1 MYQGGR
7 IMAARQQSDIV
18 QIKLRL
24 KEQLR
29 ARIEENAQIRGVSIN
44 SEIVNRLERSLIE
57 QDVLYENSYTRKL
70 LQTLAGAISIIEHQ
84 TGKRWID
91 DADTF
96 SKALLSI
103 YGILGQIGP
112 ISHEEVK
119 ALLLRNRKEDGLV
132 VAKALLRYAGIPDN
146 KIEEIMAAANEAI

>member
-1 MYQGGR
+1 MV
-7 IMAARQQSDIV
+7 ARRQSDNV

-29 ARIEENAQIRGVSIN
+29 ARIEENAQIHGVSIN
-44 SEIVNRLERSLIE
+44 SEIVNRLEQSLTE
-57 QDVLYENSYTRKL
+57 QEVLYGNSYTQKL
-70 LQTLAGAISIIEHQ
+70 LQTLAGAISIIEHK

-91 DADTF
+91 DEDTF

-103 YGILGQIGP
+103 YAILGQIGP
-112 ISHEEVK
+112 VSHEEVK
-119 ALLLRNRKEDGLV
+119 ALLLQNKKEGGLMA
-132 VAKALLRYAGIPDN
+132 AKALLRYAGIPDN